1 MAALPAGRVM
11 PGLVGADLM
20 VFGLDYLFRARHED
34 M

>member
-20 VFGLDYLFRARHED
+20 VFGVCGLLRAHHED